1 MRSELKYIEPE
12 WRLPRHGT
20 ANGLLFSFSAL
31 NSCFKSPMRLG
42 FSALE
47 SELEISAYPSSLGEG
62 GDTDRSTTMGELAVA
77 GTSAGGEPALYSIDG
92 GVFLCNGVSHIRP
105 SVGVLG
111 VPGSGTMGL
120 LGVTNIFSYWFRYR
134 FEMGVSGSSAC
145 ERGVGMSSDSI
156 NDVPSEGVVLLRSLV
171 PCDDHLR
178 VCMI

>member
-1 MRSELKYIEPE
+1 
-12 WRLPRHGT
+12 
-20 ANGLLFSFSAL
+20 
-31 NSCFKSPMRLG
+31 MRLG

-47 SELEISAYPSSLGEG
+47 SLEISAYPSLSGLGEA
-62 GDTDRSTTMGELAVA
+62 GDTRSTTVGELAVA
-77 GTSAGGEPALYSIDG
+77 GTSAGGVPALYSIDG
-92 GVFLCNGVSHIRP
+92 G
-105 SVGVLG
+105 VGVLG